1 MIVRRIARPLVAASF
16 VSGGIDTLRN
26 PGPRVQKAET
36 VAPQISERVPLLPN
50 ETDKLV
56 KINALA
62 QVVAGGLL
70 ALGRLPRLAAGA
82 LAVSLVPT
90 TVAGHRFWEE
100 DAPAQRAQQRI
111 HFLKNVGLFGGLILA
126 SVDTGG
132 APSLS
137 WRAKRAAKRVRTKV
151 G

>member
-1 MIVRRIARPLVAASF
+1 MIVRRIARPLLAASF
-16 VSGGIDTLRN
+16 ISGGIDTLRN

-36 VAPQISERVPLLPN
+36 VAPQISERVALLPN

-70 ALGRLPRLAAGA
+70 ALGRLPRLAASA

-90 TVAGHRFWEE
+90 TLAGHRFWEE
-100 DAPAQRAQQRI
+100 DQPAQRAQQQI
-111 HFLKNVGLFGGLILA
+111 HFLKNVGLLGGLILA

>member
-1 MIVRRIARPLVAASF
+1 MMVRRLARPMLAAIF
-16 VSGGIDTLRN
+16 INAGIDTFREPERRAKVAEPVAKRIGEATPLPEN
-26 PGPRVQKAET
+26 PTE
-36 VAPQISERVPLLPN
+36 
-50 ETDKLV
+50 LV
-56 KINALA
+56 KLNAA
-62 QVVAGGLL
+62 VQVAAGFLL
-70 ALGRLPRLAAGA
+70 ALGRLPRLAASA

-100 DAPAQRAQQRI
+100 EDPARKTQQRV
-111 HFLKNVGLFGGLILA
+111 HFLKNVGLLGGLILA
-126 SVDTGG
+126 SVDTAG

>member
-1 MIVRRIARPLVAASF
+1 MILRCIARPLLAASF

-36 VAPQISERVPLLPN
+36 VAPQIAERVPQLPKD
-50 ETDKLV
+50 TGTLV
-56 KINALA
+56 KINAGV

-70 ALGRLPRLAAGA
+70 ALGRLPRLAASA

-90 TVAGHRFWEE
+90 TLAGHRFWEE
-100 DAPAQRAQQRI
+100 DEPAQRAQQQI
-111 HFLKNVGLFGGLILA
+111 HFLKNFGLLGGLILA